1 MAKKESRTACYY
13 PIVAAIKKA
22 DDILGPNREWNP
34 VHPEQQIFLSRFYNP
49 CVPDISKIPEI
60 QSVASFKAEEINKFL
75 ADRGFAIKLDPFQNP
90 EDFGTAS
97 VLDVLVEWLNE
108 GKNMPI
114 RSGKKEYAGV
124 RLRGDGVEFF
134 ESAGHPHTVV
144 QLRTKGDDLV
154 YLTMMDKSQKGA
166 ELLAEAESI
175 IAGAE
180 AMPAGSFEAVRF
192 PKVKL
197 DQKVDIS
204 WLEKM
209 STRTNGGRE
218 FAIAAALQQTKIAMN
233 EKGARAKSAVAIGI
247 VATSVRRPLPDHV
260 INKPF
265 LFILIRPGLTKPL
278 VAAKI
283 ERADWKDPGDLAN
296 L

>member
-1 MAKKESRTACYY
+1 MAKKESQTACYY

-75 ADRGFAIKLDPFQNP
+75 ADRGFAIKLDPFQSP
-90 EDFGTAS
+90 ENFGTAS
-97 VLDVLVEWLNE
+97 VLDVLVEWLKP
-108 GKNMPI
+108 GWLTPI
-114 RSGKKEYAGV
+114 KSGKKEYPGV
-124 RLRGDGVEFF
+124 RLIGAGVDFF
-134 ESAGHPHTVV
+134 SSGSHGYPLV

-154 YLTMMDKSQKGA
+154 YLTMTDESYKGTTLFAVA
-166 ELLAEAESI
+166 ERLIRGARTLPGKPF
-175 IAGAE
+175 AG
-180 AMPAGSFEAVRF
+180 VCF

-218 FAIAAALQQTKIAMN
+218 FAITAALQQTKIAMN

-247 VATSVRRPLPDHV
+247 GATSVRKPLPDH
-260 INKPF
+260 IIDKPF

-278 VAAKI
+278 VAATI